1 MNTVEELLDNGIELY
16 TAEMMLREYSG
27 RIGTMNGIYE
37 IKDIN
42 YDFTERGKD
51 VTLQCTECGK
61 VIHRMMI
68 SGRNKWSELIKSCPC
83 QKEKKRERQKAEFEK
98 LQKIKKASFEEKL
111 DACVGMQFG
120 NFVVT
125 ERNSDNGLT
134 VRCKTCGYEK
144 QISIK
149 AFENKS
155 ESTMHCTKHFQSVKY
170 DESYIG
176 EKRNYLT
183 VLGIERNPNSGTRM
197 YICQCDC
204 GKKKLVTPFHWDKGI
219 VKSCGCMHGKLL
231 SERVKKHGFSG
242 MRIYHVWINML
253 DRCNNPKNS
262 NYHNY
267 GGRGISVCEE
277 WIKPETFI
285 EWAYANSYDENAPR
299 GEYTIDRIDVNGNY
313 EPSNCRWITIVEQNK
328 NKRPGSE
335 WKKRNGSFEYNGKMY
350 LLVELCKMFNT
361 SEAALK
367 YRMDV
372 LGMTLEEA
380 LETPKMTMG
389 RPRKQVSNGR

>member
-120 NFVVT
+120 DFVVT

-219 VKSCGCMHGKLL
+219 VKSCGCYFESLQLEH
-231 SERVKKHGFSG
+231 SEE
-242 MRIYHVWINML
+242 L
-253 DRCNNPKNS
+253 DRLRRI
-262 NYHNY
+262 HNGMMQRCYNAKSDAYMYY
-267 GGRGISVCEE
+267 GGRGITICPE
-277 WIKPETFI
+277 WHDREVFI
-285 EWAYANSYDENAPR
+285 EWALSHGYSNEL
-299 GEYTIDRIDVNGNY
+299 TIDRINVNGNY
-313 EPSNCRWITIVEQNK
+313 EPDNCRWITLIEQQS
-328 NKRPGSE
+328 NKRPASE
-335 WKKRNGSFEYNGKMY
+335 WKKRKKRDGAFEYNGKMY
-350 LLVELCKMFNT
+350 RLEELCEMFDT
-361 SEAALK
+361 SEPAIR
-367 YRMDV
+367 YRTNI
-372 LGMTLEEA
+372 LGMTLKEA
-380 LETPKMTMG
+380 LETPKLTKG